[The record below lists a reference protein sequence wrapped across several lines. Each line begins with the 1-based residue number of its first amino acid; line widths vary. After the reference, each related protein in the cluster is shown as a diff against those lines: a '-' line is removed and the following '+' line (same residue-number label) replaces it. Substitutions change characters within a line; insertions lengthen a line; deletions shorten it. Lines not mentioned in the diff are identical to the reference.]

1 MSFSVKV
8 KVRLRIIVKMRSVRS
23 DPEEMVF
30 ERKEKYRAEEKQQEV
45 GWQREDHRKT
55 QMGVDGKMQ
64 NTKGGRTN
72 HV

>member
-30 ERKEKYRAEEKQQEV
+30 ERKEKYRAEE
-45 GWQREDHRKT
+45 RESSERWAGREKTIEKHRWA
-55 QMGVDGKMQ
+55 
-64 NTKGGRTN
+64 
-72 HV
+72 